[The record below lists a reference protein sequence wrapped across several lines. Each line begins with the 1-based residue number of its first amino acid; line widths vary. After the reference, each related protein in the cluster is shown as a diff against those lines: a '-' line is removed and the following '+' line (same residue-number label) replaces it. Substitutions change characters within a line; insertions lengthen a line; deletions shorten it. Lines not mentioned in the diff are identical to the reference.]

1 MERPAVTDLSHHHVQ
16 QIAQA
21 HQRLDAHEGRL
32 TKLETHTAVA
42 AERSQHIQQSLTK
55 IEGGISWITRLIIGA
70 LIAAAVAFIISGGLN
85 VGQ

>member
-1 MERPAVTDLSHHHVQ
+1 MEREDVTELSQHHVQ

-21 HQRLDAHEGRL
+21 HQRLDAHEGRI

-55 IEGGISWITRLIIGA
+55 IEGGISWITRLIIGG
-70 LIAAAVAFIISGGLN
+70 LLAAAVAFIVTGGLN